1 MPDIIRSATTV
12 YEFPMVDREPLE
24 RWSFGRLTL
33 LGDAAHSMYPIGANG
48 ASQAIID
55 RRVILFQLATDDD
68 PEAALKAYKAKRRP
82 PTNKIVFANR
92 GYRPDQVMQLA
103 EERAPDGFDDLHP
116 VISPDELEA
125 NAEQYKMVAGFDK
138 DALNERASLDPP
150 V

>member
-1 MPDIIRSATTV
+1 
-12 YEFPMVDREPLE
+12 MVDREPLE

-82 PTNKIVFANR
+82 PTNKIVLANR

-103 EERAPDGFDDLHP
+103 EERARRLRRPASGHQP
-116 VISPDELEA
+116 GRVRG
-125 NAEQYKMVAGFDK
+125 QR
-138 DALNERASLDPP
+138 RA
-150 V
+150 VQNGRRI